1 VTATGRG
8 QETQEERIEGQSAKQ
23 NEKAT
28 IPEEIAAWGRPSPQR
43 HAEYDGI
50 QKLEKAKQA
59 GRKVTGITEK
69 TPARSTYMDG
79 APAGGGVTMTPQ
91 PDQARGEARGA

>member
-1 VTATGRG
+1 MKRQRRKERKDHANQPGVTATGRG

-50 QKLEKAKQA
+50 QKLEKPNRQA
-59 GRKVTGITEK
+59 VRL
-69 TPARSTYMDG
+69 A
-79 APAGGGVTMTPQ
+79 AAGVCWAQ
-91 PDQARGEARGA
+91 NER